1 MSPALNLG
9 QSEHSSILIFIF
21 SISLRPIEPTSIPT
35 PSIWPDYRL
44 HRGKMYRRPELQ
56 GPLVC
61 CCHRI
66 GSIARIGLLPLAIL
80 QRKRYGELVPRD
92 TGRPPCR
99 PPGAE
104 SGIQG
109 VSNSLCRLSRFMKFW
124 PNTIESRYVKR
135 VV

>member
-9 QSEHSSILIFIF
+9 QSEHSSILIFMF
-21 SISLRPIEPTSIPT
+21 PISLRPIEPTSIPT
-35 PSIWPDYRL
+35 PFHMAGLSIAP
-44 HRGKMYRRPELQ
+44 GEKKYRRPELQ

-66 GSIARIGLLPLAIL
+66 GSIAKIGLLLPLAIL

-99 PPGAE
+99 PPGTE

-109 VSNSLCRLSRFMKFW
+109 VSNSLCRLSRFMEASGRIQSK
-124 PNTIESRYVKR
+124 
-135 VV
+135 VVTLR